1 MRFATPEGRRQHR
14 VRQIPRVPGFRRS
27 RGSSAWPSLR
37 WLLHTILDAVVDE
50 YQEIAGELEQETEEL
65 EELTLESLDIARPRA
80 DGVNSAGH
88 FMREPVL

>member
-1 MRFATPEGRRQHR
+1 
-14 VRQIPRVPGFRRS
+14 
-27 RGSSAWPSLR
+27 
-37 WLLHTILDAVVDE
+37 VVDE